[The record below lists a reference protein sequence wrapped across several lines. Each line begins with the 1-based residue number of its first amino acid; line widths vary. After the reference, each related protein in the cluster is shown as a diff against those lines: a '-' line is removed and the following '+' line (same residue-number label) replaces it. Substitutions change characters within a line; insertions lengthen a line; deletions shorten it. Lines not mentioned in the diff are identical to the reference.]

1 MRSARPAP
9 NEIRCHFWKWHGM
22 ADHICVC
29 LCCAHVLSHMYLCAS
44 EGVSLEEQVRRI
56 KDIEAIES
64 DSFVPQAFKSSRDD
78 TKVRFLPLPPTS
90 LSLAISISYWIC
102 LAAMPPPSVQRQPRP
117 NQTFIQRSPFVS
129 SPNPET
135 VSSDAQLLSAFRS
148 GGTRTKATARPP
160 PPPLQSSCPR
170 PPPPN
175 KPSGLDRCRQNTKV
189 INGASPK
196 ERGFNLSQPRAVF
209 WKEARQHA
217 TSETRADDSWLR
229 VLPSLKGQGPRGS
242 SQLRAETQSLFPSLL
257 HL

>member
-1 MRSARPAP
+1 MARDGWSHL
-9 NEIRCHFWKWHGM
+9 R
-22 ADHICVC
+22 VSV
-29 LCCAHVLSHMYLCAS
+29 LCSRPLSH
-44 EGVSLEEQVRRI
+44 VSLCIRGSFSGGASA
-56 KDIEAIES
+56 KDKGHRGHRERLLCSSGFQII
-64 DSFVPQAFKSSRDD
+64 PGRHQGAFS
-78 TKVRFLPLPPTS
+78 PPPPPTS

-102 LAAMPPPSVQRQPRP
+102 LAVMPPPSVQRQPRP

-196 ERGFNLSQPRAVF
+196 ERGFNLSRPRAVF